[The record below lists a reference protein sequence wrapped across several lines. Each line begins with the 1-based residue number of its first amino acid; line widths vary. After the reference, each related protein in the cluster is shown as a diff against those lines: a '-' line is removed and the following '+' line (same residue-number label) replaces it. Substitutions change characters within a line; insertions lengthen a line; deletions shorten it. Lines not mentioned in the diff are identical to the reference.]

1 MTRIAVV
8 ARWCA
13 ILLLALWPA
22 AGARAQ
28 APTLETMLADRVIG
42 KPDAPLTII
51 EYASL
56 TCGHCASFHKDT
68 LPKLKTEWL
77 DTGKAKLVFRDF
89 PLDGVALRAAM
100 AARCMPEERYF
111 PVLDVLFKN
120 QDNWARARDPIAAL
134 GGIARLSGLS
144 QEAFDAC
151 LKNEPLQKGILA
163 KAFEGQQQH
172 KVEST
177 PTFIVGNE
185 AIRGAVP
192 WEEFERV
199 LKKAAGGG

>member
-22 AGARAQ
+22 AIAHAQ

-42 KPDAPLTII
+42 KPDAPVTII

-56 TCGHCASFHKDT
+56 TCHHCAAFHKDT

-77 DTGKAKLVFRDF
+77 DTGKAKLIFRDF
-89 PLDGVALRAAM
+89 PLDGLALRAAM
-100 AARCMPEERYF
+100 VARCMPEERYF
-111 PVLDVLFKN
+111 PVIDVLFRN
-120 QDNWARARDPIAAL
+120 QETWARARDPVAAL
-134 GGIARLSGLS
+134 GGTARLSGLS

-151 LKNEPLQKGILA
+151 LKNEPLQKGILT

-172 KVEST
+172 KIEST
-177 PTFIVGNE
+177 PSFVVGKE
-185 AIRGAVP
+185 TLSGSLP
-192 WEEFERV
+192 YEDFDRV
-199 LKKAAGGG
+199 LKKAAAGG